1 MPHSSTDY
9 TCECYDKPL
18 YTHTKHAKD
27 NELVSVL
34 FVTIILG
41 FILCFTEGVASPAN
55 KTQGLVLFLYY
66 TNV

>member
-1 MPHSSTDY
+1 MTDPCIL
-9 TCECYDKPL
+9 TLNMQKTQE
-18 YTHTKHAKD
+18 
-27 NELVSVL
+27 VSVL